1 MHKTLIGLAA
11 AAGLGL
17 ATVAAPAPANAYC
30 VGCAVGAGVLG
41 GVVAGAIVGNAIA
54 NSPPPPP
61 PPGYYPPPATIRRP
75 HRPMVPAMRNSRLAV
90 IGASAKY
97 GSRVPATDGAP
108 SKSASNYGSA
118 GGQPVTMPV
127 RVEFGRPAS

>member
-61 PPGYYPPPATIRRP
+61 PPGYYPPPGCILSAAPTGLWSRLCATRAWLLLGQAQSMDRGCRLP
-75 HRPMVPAMRNSRLAV
+75 MAHRPNLPV
-90 IGASAKY
+90 ITAALTASL
-97 GSRVPATDGAP
+97 
-108 SKSASNYGSA
+108 
-118 GGQPVTMPV
+118 
-127 RVEFGRPAS
+127 